1 MMKTP
6 IMAFFLFVFIVIRI
20 TGFAQLNNLYHFQK
34 DDTLLKKQYYEEAL
48 QTQNALMNS
57 LTGEY
62 KKDYK
67 EIYESRFKQIS
78 TILQSSSVVTD
89 PEVYQYLQSLLKK
102 ITDANAELKPLKL
115 RLFFSR
121 DASPNAYSMG
131 EGTIVINAGLMIF
144 LNNEA
149 ELVFVLCHEL
159 SHYYLDHTNKAIKKN
174 VEMVNNETFKKELK
188 RLSKQE
194 YRVGQQLDVLLKDIT
209 FSSRQHSRTNET
221 EADRRAYL
229 FMKNT
234 GYNCNGI
241 TTCLQMLD
249 KVDDSLF
256 NKPLHLEQLFNFSN
270 YPFKKKW
277 IQNES
282 VIFGQMSNDNSQLT
296 TKEKDS
302 LKTHPD
308 CEKRILLLKDSVMKS
323 NTGQLFLINEL
334 YFKQLKKDFLIE
346 MTEQLYR
353 DDNLTRNLYY
363 NLIML
368 QHGDNLPFAI
378 YSISRAL
385 NKIYI
390 SQKQH
395 QLGMI
400 TEKEDRAYPME
411 YNLLLRMFDRL
422 RLDEIAELSFQFC
435 SYYQSQMNGYKEFET
450 EMEKAKQYK
459 KLN

>member
-34 DDTLLKKQYYEEAL
+34 DDNLLKKQYYEEAL
-48 QTQNALMNS
+48 QTQNVLMNA

-67 EIYESRFKQIS
+67 EIYESRFKQIA

-89 PEVYQYLQSLLKK
+89 PEVHQYLQSLLKN
-102 ITDANAELKPLKL
+102 ITDANTELKPLKL

-174 VEMVNNETFKKELK
+174 VEMVNNEAFKKELK

-221 EADRRAYL
+221 EADRQAYQ

-234 GYNCNGI
+234 GYDCNGI
-241 TTCLQMLD
+241 TTCLQTLD
-249 KVDDSLF
+249 KVDDFLF

-296 TKEKDS
+296 IKEKDS

-308 CEKRILLLKDSVMKS
+308 CDKRILLLKDSVMKS
-323 NTGQLFLINEL
+323 NTGQLFLVNEL
-334 YFKQLKKDFLIE
+334 YFKQLKRDFFIE

-353 DDNLTRNLYY
+353 DDYLTRNLYY
-363 NLIML
+363 NLLML
-368 QHGDNLPFAI
+368 QKGENLPFAI
-378 YSISRAL
+378 YSIARAL

-450 EMEKAKQYK
+450 EMEKARQHKIK
-459 KLN
+459 N